1 MPQNV
6 PSFDELFQ
14 AAQYS
19 AVHLEM
25 RDQYAVGDEADDFN
39 TWLATG
45 RRDVDP
51 ASEYWAPWTDMISS
65 AVERGVVV
73 RRARIV
79 SEPVTDY
86 IRYEHAGAVVNV
98 AAGEQV
104 RWLPRR
110 QAVDLMLPGGRPVDL
125 RRNAGAVQPLQR
137 RRQLGRP
144 GHGTADRASHRQAV
158 LGRVRSGV
166 GPRDP
171 SRPVRDP
178 LTGSTTASSCPYHRH
193 PQPKPPA
200 RTWRGNCATCRGTP
214 A

>member
-1 MPQNV
+1 MSQNAL
-6 PSFDELFQ
+6 SFDELFQ
-14 AAQYS
+14 AARHS

-51 ASEYWAPWTDMISS
+51 ASEYWAPWTDMISR
-65 AVERGVVV
+65 AVARGVVV

-86 IRYEHAGAVVNV
+86 IRYEHAGTVVNV

-110 QAVDLMLPGGRPVDL
+110 RAVDLMLPGADLWLFDGAQVLFNHFTGDGNWADPDMELRTEPVIVKQCSEAFD
-125 RRNAGAVQPLQR
+125 AVW
-137 RRQLGRP
+137 
-144 GHGTADRASHRQAV
+144 DRAIPHDQ
-158 LGRVRSGV
+158 
-166 GPRDP
+166 
-171 SRPVRDP
+171 
-178 LTGSTTASSCPYHRH
+178 YEIH
-193 PQPKPPA
+193 
-200 RTWRGNCATCRGTP
+200 
-214 A
+214 